1 MTKRAFITGIS
12 GQDGAYLAS
21 ILLSKGYS
29 VFGATRNLKSTD
41 LSSLKKLNIL
51 NVIQLT
57 EVNLRDARSVD
68 NLISSIRPQE
78 IYHLAGQSS
87 VSVSFNNP
95 LETISGIIQEILIIL
110 DVIRIRD
117 PSIRFL
123 NAGSGDCFG
132 GAAKADESTLFNPLS
147 PYGLAKASSTSIT
160 KFYREIYGLFSCT
173 GILFNHESPLRDSRF
188 VSKKIISTAC
198 RIKNGQREKLVLG
211 NIDIERDWGW
221 APDYVDAMWKILNQQ
236 KPDDYIIATGKTV
249 SLRDFVAAAFEECD
263 LNWKDHIKID
273 KSLFRHSEIS
283 ASQANNHKACHLL
296 NWRANFSGVDVARK
310 LVQCELT
317 NKYF

>member
-29 VFGATRNLKSTD
+29 VFGATRNLKATD

-57 EVNLRDARSVD
+57 EVNLRDAHSVD

-87 VSVSFNNP
+87 VSASFNNP
-95 LETISGIIQEILIIL
+95 LESISGIIQEILSIL

-132 GAAKADESTLFNPLS
+132 GATKADESSLFNPLS

-188 VSKKIISTAC
+188 VSKKIISAAC

-236 KPDDYIIATGKTV
+236 NPDDYIIATGNTV

-283 ASQANNHKACHLL
+283 VSQANNHKACHLL

>member
-41 LSSLKKLNIL
+41 LSS
-51 NVIQLT
+51 LT

-236 KPDDYIIATGKTV
+236 KPDDYIIATGNTV